1 MWRDNGEKLHRNKET
16 RSDWKHELWLR
27 NKDKN
32 MSKHNPV
39 KLQKNNGKEKNT
51 NLKLQ
56 KGKSIY
62 NWMTARCTENFSSET
77 VLARKKE
84 KISEWTNNL

>member
-1 MWRDNGEKLHRNKET
+1 
-16 RSDWKHELWLR
+16 
-27 NKDKN
+27 

-39 KLQKNNGKEKNT
+39 KLQKNNGKEKKKK

-62 NWMTARCTENFSSET
+62 NWMTARCTENFSSVT

-84 KISEWTNNL
+84 

>member
-1 MWRDNGEKLHRNKET
+1 
-16 RSDWKHELWLR
+16 
-27 NKDKN
+27 
-32 MSKHNPV
+32 MSKYNPV
-39 KLQKNNGKEKNT
+39 KLQKNNGREKN
-51 NLKLQ
+51 NKPWKLQ

-84 KISEWTNNL
+84 

>member
-1 MWRDNGEKLHRNKET
+1 
-16 RSDWKHELWLR
+16 
-27 NKDKN
+27 

-39 KLQKNNGKEKNT
+39 KLQKNNGKEKKKT
-51 NLKLQ
+51 LKLQ

-84 KISEWTNNL
+84 

>member
-1 MWRDNGEKLHRNKET
+1 
-16 RSDWKHELWLR
+16 
-27 NKDKN
+27 

-39 KLQKNNGKEKNT
+39 KLQKNNGKEKKK

-62 NWMTARCTENFSSET
+62 N
-77 VLARKKE
+77 
-84 KISEWTNNL
+84 